1 MKLSR
6 LLAGLHGRAARREVS
21 ELVSAA
27 LESAP
32 SLPHLEDRLAVLVD
46 AAQVGTD

>member
-6 LLAGLHGRAARREVS
+6 LLAGLHGRGARREAS

-27 LESAP
+27 LEAAT

-46 AAQVGTD
+46 AAQVGAD